1 MFFLSAYFLPFLI
14 FFLERGLRVGVKL
27 KLLKLI
33 NEGGEGLNKVRGEG
47 VGKN

>member
-33 NEGGEGLNKVRGEG
+33 NEGGGLNKVRGEG